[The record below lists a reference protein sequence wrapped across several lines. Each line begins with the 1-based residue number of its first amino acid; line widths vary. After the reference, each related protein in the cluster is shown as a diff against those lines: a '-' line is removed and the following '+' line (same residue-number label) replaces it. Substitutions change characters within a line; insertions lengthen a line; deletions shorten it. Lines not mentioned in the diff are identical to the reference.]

1 MKLERSVAV
10 VTGGTEGIGRAVA
23 LALGRAGARVAI
35 CPYAARVEETVAALM
50 RTIDAMGAPC
60 DVASPE
66 QVAAFADRVRRELDP
81 ARIVVN
87 NAGIG
92 RFAPLAELSLADWDA
107 TIATNLRSLYLVT
120 RAFLADLVATAPS
133 AIVNVA
139 SLAGRNG
146 IEGGTAYCASKHAVL
161 GFSKAL
167 MLEVRRHDVRV
178 IAVCPG
184 SVATPFMDKQ
194 HRPGRTARDRMLHA
208 DDVADTVSR
217 RLTLPDWAMISEP
230 DIRRRTPSEP
240 DLTRRDDLPPVPSED
255 HQAVEPDREQP
266 AGAIRGRR
274 ATARRRPGRTR
285 RSGGTRA
292 PRPRGGP

>member
-10 VTGGTEGIGRAVA
+10 VTGGSEGIGRAIA
-23 LALGRAGARVAI
+23 FALGRAGARVAI
-35 CPYAARVEETVAALM
+35 CARTAARVEATVAAL
-50 RTIDAMGAPC
+50 RAERIDAIGAPC
-60 DVASPE
+60 DVASPA
-66 QVAAFADRVRRELDP
+66 QVAAFADRVRQALGP

-133 AIVNVA
+133 TVVNLA

-184 SVATPFMDKQ
+184 SVATPFMEKE
-194 HRPGRTARDRMLHA
+194 HRPGRTPRDRMLHA
-208 DDVADTVSR
+208 EDVAETVLAT
-217 RLTLPDWAMISEP
+217 LTLADGAMISEL
-230 DIRRRTPSEP
+230 DIRPTNP
-240 DLTRRDDLPPVPSED
+240 
-255 HQAVEPDREQP
+255 
-266 AGAIRGRR
+266 
-274 ATARRRPGRTR
+274 
-285 RSGGTRA
+285 
-292 PRPRGGP
+292 